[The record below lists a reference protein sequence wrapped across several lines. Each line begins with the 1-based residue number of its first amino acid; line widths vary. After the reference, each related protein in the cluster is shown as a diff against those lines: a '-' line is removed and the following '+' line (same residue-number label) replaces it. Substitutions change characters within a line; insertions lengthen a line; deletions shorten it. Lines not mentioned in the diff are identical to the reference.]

1 MITGVHH
8 ITLLVRDLEEAM
20 NRYRRQLGIA
30 EFVEASLPERGVRT
44 ARFTVGDTHI
54 VLIEPVAEGEPM
66 RQLNERGEGLFLLS
80 FEVDDLG
87 RAIEQVEAGG
97 GGMKGAARR
106 GLEDWDVIDVDPAGL
121 CGSQIQLTQRA
132 EKR

>member
-44 ARFTVGDTHI
+44 ARFTAGDTHI

-132 EKR
+132 EK